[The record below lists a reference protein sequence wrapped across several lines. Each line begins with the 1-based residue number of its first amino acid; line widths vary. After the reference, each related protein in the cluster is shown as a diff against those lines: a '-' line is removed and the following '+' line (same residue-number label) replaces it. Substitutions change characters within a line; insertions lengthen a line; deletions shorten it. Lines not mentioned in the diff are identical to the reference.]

1 MMISDA
7 SMMQQNYY
15 LNNAQKAS
23 EKALENIA
31 AVRAIS
37 GIDSANLAI
46 ADSLRSQSS
55 TIDQGIANAYDA
67 IGVLQIAD
75 ASLTNI
81 SQSADRLNELSVKMN
96 NAALSDSQKSMLRTE
111 ATRIQESINDSFNNA
126 TYNGKNVFQTM
137 NFVVGSGTETTN
149 LNPLTTSGLSIDNQD
164 SITNF
169 MDQLGALRSE
179 IGSSINAITSNINAS
194 VQNSINTKAA
204 ENNLLNNDMAKNVND
219 FNSNYL
225 KENAA
230 AFVAAQSNMQLQ
242 SKIASLLP
250 LI

>member
-7 SMMQQNYY
+7 NMMQQNYY

-55 TIDQGIANAYDA
+55 TIDQGVANAYDA

-126 TYNGKNVFQTM
+126 TYNGKNIFQTM

-242 SKIASLLP
+242 SKIASLLQ
-250 LI
+250 

>member
-55 TIDQGIANAYDA
+55 TIDQGVANAYDA

-96 NAALSDSQKSMLRTE
+96 NATLSDSQKSMLRTE

-242 SKIASLLP
+242 SKIASLLQ
-250 LI
+250 

>member
-37 GIDSANLAI
+37 GVDSANLAI
-46 ADSLRSQSS
+46 ADSLRSQSN

-111 ATRIQESINDSFNNA
+111 ATRIQESISDSFNNA

-137 NFVVGSGTETTN
+137 NFVVGNGTETTN
-149 LNPLTTSGLSIDNQD
+149 LNPLATSGLSIDNQD

-179 IGSSINAITSNINAS
+179 IGSGINAITSNINAS

-242 SKIASLLP
+242 SKIASLLQ
-250 LI
+250 

>member
-55 TIDQGIANAYDA
+55 TIDQGVANAYDA

-81 SQSADRLNELSVKMN
+81 SQSVDRLNELSVKMN

-111 ATRIQESINDSFNNA
+111 ATRMQESINDSFNNA

-179 IGSSINAITSNINAS
+179 IGSGINAITSNINAS

-242 SKIASLLP
+242 SKIASLLQ
-250 LI
+250 

>member
-1 MMISDA
+1 MIISDA

-242 SKIASLLP
+242 SKIASLLQ
-250 LI
+250 

>member
-230 AFVAAQSNMQLQ
+230 VFVAAQSNMQLQ
-242 SKIASLLP
+242 SKIASLLQ
-250 LI
+250 

>member
-55 TIDQGIANAYDA
+55 TIDQGVANAYDA

-81 SQSADRLNELSVKMN
+81 SQSVDRLNELSVKMN

-111 ATRIQESINDSFNNA
+111 ATRMQESINDSFNNA

-242 SKIASLLP
+242 SKIASLLQ
-250 LI
+250 

>member
-55 TIDQGIANAYDA
+55 TIDQGVANAYDA

-169 MDQLGALRSE
+169 MDRLGALRSE

-242 SKIASLLP
+242 SKIASLLQ
-250 LI
+250 

>member
-55 TIDQGIANAYDA
+55 TIDQGVANAYDA

-81 SQSADRLNELSVKMN
+81 SQSVDRLNELSVKMN

-242 SKIASLLP
+242 SKIASLLQ
-250 LI
+250 

>member
-55 TIDQGIANAYDA
+55 TIDQGVANAYDA

-137 NFVVGSGTETTN
+137 NFVVGSGTKTTN

-164 SITNF
+164 NITNF

-179 IGSSINAITSNINAS
+179 IGSGINAITSNINAS

-242 SKIASLLP
+242 SKIASLLQ
-250 LI
+250 

>member
-1 MMISDA
+1 LFRS
-7 SMMQQNYY
+7 QQNYY

-55 TIDQGIANAYDA
+55 TIDQGVANAYDA

-149 LNPLTTSGLSIDNQD
+149 LNLLTTSGLSIDNQD

-242 SKIASLLP
+242 SKIASLLQ
-250 LI
+250 

>member
-55 TIDQGIANAYDA
+55 TIDQGVANAYDA

-81 SQSADRLNELSVKMN
+81 SQSADRLNGLSVKMN

-242 SKIASLLP
+242 SKIASLLQ
-250 LI
+250 

>member
-55 TIDQGIANAYDA
+55 TIDQGVANAYDA

-81 SQSADRLNELSVKMN
+81 SQSADRLNELSLKMN

-242 SKIASLLP
+242 SKIASLLQ
-250 LI
+250 

>member
-31 AVRAIS
+31 AIRAIS

-242 SKIASLLP
+242 SKIASLLQ
-250 LI
+250 

>member
-55 TIDQGIANAYDA
+55 TIDQDIANAYDA

-242 SKIASLLP
+242 SKIASLLQ
-250 LI
+250 

>member
-23 EKALENIA
+23 EKALENIT

-242 SKIASLLP
+242 SKIASLLQ
-250 LI
+250 

>member
-96 NAALSDSQKSMLRTE
+96 NVALSDSQKSMLRTE

-242 SKIASLLP
+242 SKIASLLQ
-250 LI
+250 

>member
-194 VQNSINTKAA
+194 VHNSINTKAA

-242 SKIASLLP
+242 SKIASLLQ
-250 LI
+250 

>member
-37 GIDSANLAI
+37 GVDSANLAI

-96 NAALSDSQKSMLRTE
+96 NAALSDSQKSMLSTE

-149 LNPLTTSGLSIDNQD
+149 LNPLATSGLSIDNQD
-164 SITNF
+164 SITSF

-179 IGSSINAITSNINAS
+179 IGSGINAITSNINAS
-194 VQNSINTKAA
+194 VQNSINAKAA
-204 ENNLLNNDMAKNVND
+204 ENNLLNNDMAKNVNN

-242 SKIASLLP
+242 SKIASLLQ
-250 LI
+250 

>member
-219 FNSNYL
+219 FNNNYL

-242 SKIASLLP
+242 SKIASLLQ
-250 LI
+250 

>member
-7 SMMQQNYY
+7 SMIQQNYY

-55 TIDQGIANAYDA
+55 TIDQGVANAYDA

-242 SKIASLLP
+242 SKITSLLQ
-250 LI
+250 

>member
-7 SMMQQNYY
+7 NMMQQNYY

-55 TIDQGIANAYDA
+55 TIDQGVANAYDA

-81 SQSADRLNELSVKMN
+81 SQSVDRLNELSVKMN

-164 SITNF
+164 NITNF

-179 IGSSINAITSNINAS
+179 IGSGINAITSNINAS

-242 SKIASLLP
+242 SKIASLLQ
-250 LI
+250 

>member
-55 TIDQGIANAYDA
+55 TIDQGVANAYDA

-111 ATRIQESINDSFNNA
+111 VTRIQESINDSFNNA

-242 SKIASLLP
+242 SKIASLLQ
-250 LI
+250 

>member
-137 NFVVGSGTETTN
+137 NFVIGSGTETTN

-242 SKIASLLP
+242 SKIASLLQ
-250 LI
+250 

>member
-15 LNNAQKAS
+15 LNNAQKAN

-242 SKIASLLP
+242 SKIASLLQ
-250 LI
+250 

>member
-149 LNPLTTSGLSIDNQD
+149 LNPLTTSGSSIDNQD

-242 SKIASLLP
+242 SKIASLLQ
-250 LI
+250 

>member
-7 SMMQQNYY
+7 TMMQQNYY

-23 EKALENIA
+23 DKALENIA

-37 GIDSANLAI
+37 GVDSANLAI

-55 TIDQGIANAYDA
+55 TIDQGVANAYDA

-96 NAALSDSQKSMLRTE
+96 NAALNDSQKGMLRTE
-111 ATRIQESINDSFNNA
+111 ATRIQESINNSFNNA

-149 LNPLTTSGLSIDNQD
+149 LNPLATGELSIDNQD

-169 MDQLGALRSE
+169 MDQLGSLRSE
-179 IGSSINAITSNINAS
+179 IGSGINAITSNINAS
-194 VQNSINTKAA
+194 VQNSINSKAA

-219 FNSNYL
+219 FNANYL

-242 SKIASLLP
+242 SKIANLLQ
-250 LI
+250 

>member
-55 TIDQGIANAYDA
+55 TIDQGVANAYDA

-81 SQSADRLNELSVKMN
+81 SQSADRLNELSAKMN

-242 SKIASLLP
+242 SKIASLLQ
-250 LI
+250 

>member
-194 VQNSINTKAA
+194 VQNSINAKAA

-242 SKIASLLP
+242 SKIASLLQ
-250 LI
+250 

>member
-1 MMISDA
+1 MMISD
-7 SMMQQNYY
+7 STMMQQNCY

-23 EKALENIA
+23 DKALENIA

-37 GIDSANLAI
+37 GVDSANLTI

-55 TIDQGIANAYDA
+55 TINQGIANAYDA

-96 NAALSDSQKSMLRTE
+96 NAALNDSQKGMLRTE

-137 NFVVGSGTETTN
+137 NFVVGTG
-149 LNPLTTSGLSIDNQD
+149 
-164 SITNF
+164 
-169 MDQLGALRSE
+169 
-179 IGSSINAITSNINAS
+179 INAITSNINAN
-194 VQNSINTKAA
+194 VQNHINSKAA
-204 ENNLLNNDMAKNVND
+204 ENNLLNNDMAKNVNE
-219 FNSNYL
+219 FNANYL

-230 AFVAAQSNMQLQ
+230 FVTVQNQLQ
-242 SKIASLLP
+242 SKIANLLQ
-250 LI
+250 

>member
-169 MDQLGALRSE
+169 MDQFGALRSE

-242 SKIASLLP
+242 SKIASLLQ
-250 LI
+250 

>member
-55 TIDQGIANAYDA
+55 TIDQGVANAYDA

-137 NFVVGSGTETTN
+137 NFVAGSGTETTN

-242 SKIASLLP
+242 SKIASLLQ
-250 LI
+250 

>member
-1 MMISDA
+1 MVISDA
-7 SMMQQNYY
+7 TMMQQNYY
-15 LNNAQKAS
+15 LDNAKKS
-23 EKALENIA
+23 SDKALENIA

-37 GIDSANLAI
+37 GVDSANLAI

-55 TIDQGIANAYDA
+55 TIDQGVANAYDA

-81 SQSADRLNELSVKMN
+81 SQSADRLNELSVRMN
-96 NAALSDSQKSMLRTE
+96 NAALNDSQKGMLRTE
-111 ATRIQESINDSFNNA
+111 ATRIQDSINDSFNNA

-137 NFVVGSGTETTN
+137 DFVVGSGTETTN
-149 LNPLTTSGLSIDNQD
+149 LNSLSTDELSIDDQS
-164 SITNF
+164 SIATF
-169 MDQLGALRSE
+169 MDQLGSLRSE
-179 IGSSINAITSNINAS
+179 IGSGINAITSNINAS

-204 ENNLLNNDMAKNVND
+204 ENNLLNNDMAQNVND
-219 FNSNYL
+219 FNANYL

-242 SKIASLLP
+242 NKIANLLQ
-250 LI
+250 